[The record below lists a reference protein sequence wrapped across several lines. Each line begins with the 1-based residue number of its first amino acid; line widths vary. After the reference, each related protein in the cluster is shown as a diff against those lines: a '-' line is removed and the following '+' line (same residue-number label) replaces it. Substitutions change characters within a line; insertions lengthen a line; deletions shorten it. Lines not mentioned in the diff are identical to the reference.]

1 MWCRISISAFG
12 VMLREE
18 SFETIHSDRDMAKAI
33 GRAIETAQQ
42 DFLIKSVNASTV
54 EYRLSLQRYTQ

>member
-18 SFETIHSDRDMAKAI
+18 SFATIHSDRDMAKAI

-42 DFLIKSVNASTV
+42 DFIGRPANAETA
-54 EYRLSLQRYTQ
+54 EYRLSLQRYTK